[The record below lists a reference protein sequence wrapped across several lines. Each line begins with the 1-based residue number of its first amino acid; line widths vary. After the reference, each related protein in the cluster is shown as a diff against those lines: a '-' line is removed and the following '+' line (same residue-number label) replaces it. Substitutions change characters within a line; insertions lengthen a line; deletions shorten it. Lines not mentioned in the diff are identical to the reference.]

1 MQQGNIDR
9 RSQKTKQSIQAALIK
24 LLEEK
29 SFPKI
34 SVTDIC
40 READINR
47 NTFYSYY
54 KRQSDVCGE
63 ILKLYFNR
71 FSAAVK
77 SISPSDIY
85 AMTLAIL
92 DATKTGSDARKV
104 ISHCAE
110 YHGISNAFDMKYRD
124 AFIASQKEAGAKNSD
139 EDLARI
145 HDFIVRGYRGVL
157 ISYVKQD
164 TNKDDEAIAHELA
177 YMCNTVLQAMIKKD

>member
-54 KRQSDVCGE
+54 KRQSDVCDE

-77 SISPSDIY
+77 IVSPSDVC
-85 AMTLAIL
+85 AMTLA
-92 DATKTGSDARKV
+92 A
-104 ISHCAE
+104 
-110 YHGISNAFDMKYRD
+110 
-124 AFIASQKEAGAKNSD
+124 
-139 EDLARI
+139 
-145 HDFIVRGYRGVL
+145 
-157 ISYVKQD
+157 
-164 TNKDDEAIAHELA
+164 
-177 YMCNTVLQAMIKKD
+177 